1 MLCNSDSLP
10 QYLPLHSLLGL
21 WSQGYCWAL
30 RESFIIW
37 HQNWVLV
44 DARISS
50 MILEAHHKFYEES
63 KEVFL
68 LGLSYLSTLLCS
80 RWDLNMRYYSNLWI
94 ILCQW
99 LLQLMPPN
107 SLICRESQVGP
118 LRYTWIPLELCA
130 WLLVDLNDGP
140 LHLWLVWQCHI
151 RGISFCFIVY
161 WHNIMRS
168 VCQTYYILFFAAL
181 TDGYF
186 FFLCLLIYSRIP
198 CLHNLTIRFV
208 PWLSQSWSQ

>member
-1 MLCNSDSLP
+1 MIAFLSIFPCIVFLASEANDIVE
-10 QYLPLHSLLGL
+10 L
-21 WSQGYCWAL
+21 WERAS
-30 RESFIIW
+30 SFGIRTECLW
-37 HQNWVLV
+37 THK
-44 DARISS
+44 ISS
-50 MILEAHHKFYEES
+50 MILEARHKFYEES

-80 RWDLNMRYYSNLWI
+80 RWDFNMRYYSNLWI
-94 ILCQW
+94 ILGQW

-107 SLICRESQVGP
+107 SLICRESQVCP

-130 WLLVDLNDGP
+130 WLLVDLNNGP

-168 VCQTYYILFFAAL
+168 VCQTYYIL
-181 TDGYF
+181 
-186 FFLCLLIYSRIP
+186 LL
-198 CLHNLTIRFV
+198 L
-208 PWLSQSWSQ
+208 